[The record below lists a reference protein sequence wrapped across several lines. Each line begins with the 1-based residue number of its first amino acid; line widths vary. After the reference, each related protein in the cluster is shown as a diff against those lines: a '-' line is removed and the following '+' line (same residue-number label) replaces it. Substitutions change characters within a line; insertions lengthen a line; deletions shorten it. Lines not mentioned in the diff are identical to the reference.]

1 MRKAFIQKLEK
12 KGKKILAS
20 NLQADVP
27 KLKDDTTICL
37 EFPNGTMKKEVE
49 REQGPL
55 LLYLKEKLQNHSISI
70 HISVNEESAKKYAF
84 TPEEKYEKLKEKNPA
99 VELLR
104 KEFDL
109 DF

>member
-1 MRKAFIQKLEK
+1 
-12 KGKKILAS
+12 
-20 NLQADVP
+20 
-27 KLKDDTTICL
+27 
-37 EFPNGTMKKEVE
+37 MKKEVE

-55 LLYLKEKLQNHSISI
+55 LQYLKDELKNHLISLKV
-70 HISVNEESAKKYAF
+70 HVNEESAKKYAF

-99 VELLR
+99 IELLR

>member
-1 MRKAFIQKLEK
+1 
-12 KGKKILAS
+12 
-20 NLQADVP
+20 
-27 KLKDDTTICL
+27 
-37 EFPNGTMKKEVE
+37 MKKEVE

-55 LLYLKEKLQNHSISI
+55 LDFLKEGLKNYEISLE
-70 HISVNEESAKKYAF
+70 ISVNEVTMKKYAF

-99 VELLR
+99 VALLR